1 MKRVSLRVLSM
12 LMVVMLLLTSAPETT
27 NAGAVADTLDIKDDL
42 GGFVTDN
49 TFDFLSGKLSD
60 FGDATGQTYIKIS
73 NDNIVKTFRPERS
86 AELANQGS
94 RLQGLSNTLRG
105 AGYILNVYNTGTD
118 TYKLFT
124 ETSKH
129 ETSIEKAIDKGLL
142 AVDVGMG
149 WYAVGVGAVAIITAP
164 AWGTGVAAAAAATG
178 TTYLVTKLGV
188 GLTRVAFNSDTYRS
202 LSRFVRGESKLT
214 LSIFERPGTKEGLDI
229 IQEEFGFDLYP
240 GLRREIPDP
249 NTGIAV
255 YKPNIYLYSD
265 TDMESTIFV
274 YPAHWITISVPEYN
288 PETGWEA
295 DIYNGSLN
303 GIEDFLFYEAIV
315 PPDYFQ
321 TKEGWSVMAVSLED
335 DMRKILDIYGFNE
348 KETADFIEYWTLH
361 LEKDTDYTFYPQ
373 ENDILDILMPVVS
386 YPKEDISRRIWFY
399 ILPFDPD
406 VKIPKNPEKITREGY
421 SIIEWGGILP

>member
-1 MKRVSLRVLSM
+1 MKNIFIRILSM
-12 LMVVMLLLTSAPETT
+12 LLTFMLLLTSAPKMA
-27 NAGAVADTLDIKDDL
+27 NAGAVADTLDIKDDM

-49 TFDFLSGKLSD
+49 TFDFASGKLAD
-60 FGDATGQTYIKIS
+60 FGESTGQTFIKIG
-73 NDNIVKTFRPERS
+73 NDKVVKTFRPERA

-129 ETSIEKAIDKGLL
+129 ETTVEKAIDKGLL

-149 WYAVGVGAVAIITAP
+149 WYAVGVGAVAIFTAP

-178 TTYLVTKLGV
+178 TTYLVTKIGV
-188 GLTRVAFNSDTYRS
+188 GLTRVTFNSQTYRS
-202 LSRFVRGESKLT
+202 ISRFVRGESKLT

-229 IQEEFGFDLYP
+229 IKEELGFDLYP

-249 NTGIAV
+249 STGIAV
-255 YKPNIYLYSD
+255 YKPNIYLYSNF
-265 TDMESTIFV
+265 DMESSIFI
-274 YPAHWITISVPEYN
+274 YPEHWITISDPVYDPES
-288 PETGWEA
+288 GWRA
-295 DIYNGSLN
+295 NIFDGSLN

-321 TKEGWSVMAVSLED
+321 TIKGWPVMSSSLDE
-335 DMRKILDIYGFNE
+335 DMRKILDLYGFNE
-348 KETADFIEYWTLH
+348 TETTDFIEYWTQH
-361 LEKDTDYTFYPQ
+361 LDHDTDYTFYPQ
-373 ENDILDILMPVVS
+373 ENDILDTLMPVIS
-386 YPKEDISRRIWFY
+386 YPKEDTNRRIWFY
-399 ILPFDPD
+399 ILPYDPAVD
-406 VKIPKNPEKITREGY
+406 IPNDPEMIKREGY
-421 SIIEWGGILP
+421 SLIEWGGILP